1 MEVVVASK
9 LMEERKSKDWV
20 TLILAICLFISPW
33 IIGFTAAMMPAW
45 NAWIVGVLLGALALA
60 TLSVF
65 AEWEEWVNLVLGL
78 WLIASP
84 WLLGFA
90 ADRNVMITHVVLGV
104 LVVAASAW
112 AVWDV
117 RHPHAHA

>member
-1 MEVVVASK
+1 MEVVMM
-9 LMEERKSKDWV
+9 MEGKRGQDWINLV
-20 TLILAICLFISPW
+20 LAICLFISPW
-33 IIGFTAAMMPAW
+33 IIGFAAETMPAW
-45 NAWIVGVLLGALALA
+45 NAWIVGVALGALALA

-78 WLIASP
+78 WLIVSP
-84 WLLGFA
+84 WLLGFMA
-90 ADRNVMITHVVLGV
+90 NANAMATHVVLGI

-117 RHPHAHA
+117 HHPHAHA